1 MRYSRLLTVLGLLAL
16 CAAAL
21 AYTVHEPSVASASAA
36 PSAFSA
42 ERAFAHVAAI
52 AQRPHPLGSAD
63 QTRVRDYVLAQIT
76 GLGLLPQVQEA
87 TGVGTR
93 YPVAGRIRNIV
104 VRMPGTQPAGKAVL
118 LMAHYDGVP
127 AGPAAGDDASGT
139 AVLLETLRALKSSG
153 PLVNDVIALF
163 TDGEEAGLLGAAAF
177 AREHPWAKDVAM
189 VLNFEARGTQGPS
202 LMFETGAGNMDA
214 VRMLRRVGGGRATSL
229 STTVYRKLPNDTD
242 LSETAVLDQPAMNF
256 AFIGGVQ
263 RYHTAEDDVAHL
275 SRGSVQHHGNQAL
288 ALAIAF
294 GGQPLPRPHTSDAVF
309 FDLPLFGVLVY
320 PQALALPL
328 AVIVLLI
335 AVGGVVA
342 LRKREPRWL
351 KDSMLGVAGVVLSVV
366 IAAVVGAGTI
376 TAVTRLHAALTSG
389 GDPRWSAVYA
399 SAIALMAVATVL
411 LVHGIS
417 RRAAGARGITAGAL
431 LALGA
436 LNVFLSATL
445 PGVSF
450 LLTWPLFF
458 TGLAAVAAVTG
469 TQARF
474 AQARAWLA
482 AAVVIFLLVPTIF
495 LMVVVALGLD
505 MVGAVLLALL
515 SSVAAWLLMPQL
527 ELVAGAGWWRPALFT
542 AGAAMLLLVVGGATV
557 RSDAKH
563 PAGAALVYA
572 IDSDSLAAWLTGSAT
587 TASARRFIQESIA
600 SSSGGG
606 SDSRAPEWLTR
617 RFDPRGV
624 VRAPMAALEPPTA
637 TLLSDSTRADGR
649 VVTLRILGGRG
660 AREVSV
666 VATDG
671 AVAGAWVDGLY
682 VDRSRYRSRSQRW
695 ALEYVAPR
703 DSGFT
708 LRLSLP
714 QGGSATLALTSR
726 HDGIPVIPGL
736 QIPVL
741 PHGVIPIQDG
751 NTTLV
756 YKRVRL

>member
-1 MRYSRLLTVLGLLAL
+1 MRYSRPLTALGLLAL

-21 AYTVHEPSVASASAA
+21 AYTVHEPPVASASA
-36 PSAFSA
+36 PQSAFSA
-42 ERAFAHVAAI
+42 DRAFAHVAAI
-52 AQRPHPLGSAD
+52 AQRPHPLGSVEHN
-63 QTRVRDYVLAQIT
+63 RVREYVMTQIT
-76 GLGLLPQVQEA
+76 ALGLLPQVQEA

-104 VRMPGTQPAGKAVL
+104 VRMPGTQPRGKAVL

-127 AGPAAGDDASGT
+127 AGPAAGDDGSGT
-139 AVLLETLRALKSSG
+139 AVLLETLRALKATG
-153 PLVNDVIALF
+153 PLLNDVIALF

-177 AREHPWAKDVAM
+177 ARQHPWAKDVAI
-189 VLNFEARGTQGPS
+189 VLNFEARGTHGPS
-202 LMFETGAGNMDA
+202 LMFETGAGNMDV

-242 LSETAVLDQPAMNF
+242 LSETAVLQQPAMNF

-288 ALAIAF
+288 ALAVAF
-294 GGQPLPRPHTSDAVF
+294 GSQSLPRPPTSDAVF
-309 FDLPLFGVLVY
+309 FDLPLLGVLVY
-320 PQALALPL
+320 PQALALPFAVLVLLL
-328 AVIVLLI
+328 AV
-335 AVGGVVA
+335 GSVVA
-342 LRKREPRWL
+342 LRGREPRWL
-351 KDSMLGVAGVVLSVV
+351 KDSMIGLAGVVLSMV
-366 IAAVVGAGTI
+366 IAAAVGAGTI
-376 TAVTRLHAALTSG
+376 SAVSRLHAALTSG

-399 SAIALMAVATVL
+399 SAIALLSVATVL
-411 LVHGIS
+411 LVFGIS
-417 RRAAGARGITAGAL
+417 RRIAGARGITGGAL
-431 LALGA
+431 LALA
-436 LNVFLSATL
+436 VLNVALSATL

-458 TGLAAVAAVTG
+458 TSLALVVAVTG
-469 TQARF
+469 MQARF
-474 AQARAWLA
+474 AQARGWLA

-505 MVGAVLLALL
+505 TVGAVLLALL
-515 SSVAAWLLMPQL
+515 SSVTAWLLIPQL
-527 ELVAGAGWWRPALFT
+527 EFVAGTGWWRPALFT
-542 AGAAMLLLVVGGATV
+542 AGAAMLLLVLGAATV
-557 RSDAKH
+557 RSDGKH

-587 TASARRFIQESIA
+587 TASARRIMRESLV
-600 SSSGGG
+600 SSPDG
-606 SDSRAPEWLTR
+606 SDTKAPEWLTR
-617 RFDPRGV
+617 RFDPRRV

-666 VATDG
+666 VAAEG
-671 AVAGAWVDGLY
+671 AVEGAWVDGLY
-682 VDRSRYRSRSQRW
+682 VDRSRYRSRPQRW
-695 ALEYVAPR
+695 ALEYIAPT
-703 DSGFT
+703 DSGVT

-714 QGGSATLALTSR
+714 RGGSATLALTSR
-726 HDGIPVIPGL
+726 HDGIPTIPGL
-736 QIPVL
+736 QVPVL

-751 NTTLV
+751 HTTLV